1 MKKYNFYP
9 DSYDIN
15 KISQL
20 NLSEELFLRMQEQYK
35 KSFEI
40 LLSKI
45 FNFESIDKYID
56 SSNILIPTIDDEE
69 YNFYHKN
76 SFLKSKYLF
85 LRNNIHIENLT
96 VNEIETIN
104 NCIIANKELDIQ
116 FLINTFKR
124 VLYEDGD
131 LSMFGIESK
140 ECVLNSKGIVFE
152 FAYNQK
158 EFTDINQI
166 VFIDKLF
173 EIIERTLKKEIKK
186 VLNEEVEVLKY
197 NGIPDIY
204 IFSKDND
211 EKVNIY

>member
-1 MKKYNFYP
+1 MKKYNFFP

-20 NLSEELFLRMQEQYK
+20 NLSKELFLQLQEQYK

-45 FNFESIDKYID
+45 FNFESIDQYIN
-56 SSNILIPTIDDEE
+56 SSNIPIPKINDEE
-69 YNFYHKN
+69 YNFYHKD
-76 SFLKSKYLF
+76 SLLKSKYLF
-85 LRNNIHIENLT
+85 LRNNIHVENLT
-96 VNEIETIN
+96 TNEIETIN
-104 NCIIANKELDIQ
+104 NCIIDNKELDIQ

-140 ECVLNSKGIVFE
+140 DCILNSKSIVFE

-173 EIIERTLKKEIKK
+173 EMIKGTLKSEIKK
-186 VLNEEVEVLKY
+186 VLNSEVEVLKY

-204 IFSKDND
+204 IFDKGKN
-211 EKVNIY
+211 EKANIY